1 MPGAPFA
8 PQSQAMIARSHKAK
22 QIRSSHSP
30 VPRATIL
37 GVSVFLVAITW
48 LVFGETLRH
57 PSINFDD
64 PGYVFENPRIITG
77 LTSDGVLWALTHS
90 HMENWHPLTSIS
102 HMLDGQLFGLQA
114 GWHHFTNVLLHTM
127 AVILLFLVLRE
138 MTGAL
143 WRSAF
148 VAALFAIHPLRVES
162 VAWIAERKDVL
173 SGVFF
178 MLALAAYVRYVRK
191 RSGIRYLIVV
201 LVFALGLMAKS
212 MLVTLPLVL
221 LLLDYWP
228 LERCARISSTESK
241 LETAIARWW
250 SQKSILTRLI
260 LEKVPL
266 LALSA
271 AASIITLFVQR
282 QAASSIASLPLLWR
296 IKNALV
302 AYVTYVWQMAYPIDL
317 ALVYPHPEYR
327 LPFWQVAAAIAFLAG
342 VTAVVLAFGKTHRY
356 LITGWFWYLGMLVP
370 VIGIVQVGA
379 QARADRYTYLPQI
392 GLYLMATWT
401 IADLSVALRYRRQI
415 LSVAAASVIGTLTGL
430 AWIQNTYWRDSKT
443 LWTHTLAVTS
453 NNDVAHAS
461 LADLLL
467 KRDCVDEAISHSE
480 EALRIHPQNGSAH
493 DTLALALFRRGRV
506 KEAVAHWKKSLEIRA
521 DSMNAQ
527 ANLAW
532 VLATSPDASLRDGA
546 KAIELAKKILKRAD
560 QPNDVN
566 TVIVLRTLAAGYA
579 ESGRFSESIETAQQ
593 ALQLAIAQDNFPL
606 TKDLQ
611 SNIANYRR
619 NIPLRDPA
627 AVNKTR

>member
-1 MPGAPFA
+1 M
-8 PQSQAMIARSHKAK
+8 
-22 QIRSSHSP
+22 
-30 VPRATIL
+30 
-37 GVSVFLVAITW
+37 AITW
-48 LVFGETLRH
+48 LVFAETLRH

-64 PGYVFENPRIITG
+64 PGYVFENPQIITG
-77 LTSDGVLWALTHS
+77 LTSAGVLWAFRHS

-102 HMLDGQLFGLQA
+102 HMLDCQLFGLNA
-114 GWHHFTNVLLHTM
+114 GAHHFTNVLLHTI
-127 AVILLFLVLRE
+127 AVILLFLVFRE
-138 MTGAL
+138 MTGAV

-148 VAALFAIHPLRVES
+148 VAAVFAIHPLRVES

-173 SGVFF
+173 SGVIF
-178 MLALAAYVRYVRK
+178 MLTLAAYVRYVRK
-191 RSGIRYLIVV
+191 PSGIHYLIVAF
-201 LVFALGLMAKS
+201 VFALGLMAKP
-212 MLVTLPLVL
+212 MLVTLPLIL

-228 LERCARISSTESK
+228 LARFAYISSTESK
-241 LETAIARWW
+241 LETGVARWW
-250 SQKSILTRLI
+250 RQKSIVTRLI

-271 AASIITLFVQR
+271 ASSIITLFVQR
-282 QAASSIASLPLLWR
+282 NAASSIESLPLLWR

-302 AYVTYVWQMAYPIDL
+302 GYVTYIWQMVYPIDL

-327 LPFWQVAAAIAFLAG
+327 LSLWEVGAAIAFLTG

-392 GLYLMATWT
+392 GLYLMATWA
-401 IADLSVALRYRRQI
+401 IADLSMAWRYRRQLLAATVAI
-415 LSVAAASVIGTLTGL
+415 LIAALAWS
-430 AWIQNTYWRDSKT
+430 AWIQNTYWRDSET
-443 LWTHTLAVTS
+443 LWIHTLAVTS

-467 KRDCVDEAISHSE
+467 KRDRIDEAISHSE
-480 EALRIHPQNGSAH
+480 EALRIHPRNGNAH
-493 DTLALALFRRGRV
+493 DTLALGLFRRGRV
-506 KEAVAHWKKSLEIRA
+506 DEAVAHWRESLEIRP

-546 KAIELAKKILKRAD
+546 KAVELAKKVLERAG
-560 QPNDVN
+560 QANDAN
-566 TVIVLRTLAAGYA
+566 VIVVLRTLAAGYA
-579 ESGRFSESIETAQQ
+579 ESGRFSEAIETAQQ
-593 ALQLAIAQDNFPL
+593 ALQLAIAQDNFAL

-611 SNIANYRR
+611 SNVANYRR
-619 NIPLRDPA
+619 NLPLRDRG